1 MARSD
6 ETGSDETGPDET
18 RPGEAST
25 DPTDESH
32 EGMRKKGFWGRVR
45 NVNLAPVQKFGRSLM
60 LPIASLPAAALLLR
74 LGQDD
79 LLGPDGA
86 GWDEVALVV
95 GAAGDALFNWL
106 PLLFAVGVAIGMAK
120 KADGSTALAAVIGY
134 MVYKNVSEAMSP
146 FVLDDEALEQGLLV
160 DYHVLGGIVMGLTSA
175 FLWQR
180 YYRIK
185 LPPYLAF
192 FGGRRFVP
200 MVTALAAILFAVLMS
215 FIYPFFHAGITAAG
229 EWVAQNAV
237 LGGFVYGFAN
247 RLLIPLGLHH
257 ILNNPPWFMLGTY
270 ETADGSVVTG
280 DIERFYAGD
289 PTAGIFMAGFFPIMM
304 FALPAAAIAIWHEA
318 KPKNRKLIGGMMLS
332 VAFTAFLT
340 GVTEPLEFAFMFVAF
355 PLYVLHA
362 FLTGTSMAL
371 VNYLEIKHGFG
382 FSAGLFDY
390 LLSWNLATNPGWLAL
405 IGLGYAALYY
415 VLFRVVIRWW
425 NLKTPGRE
433 EEGDESAPE
442 SEARA

>member
-1 MARSD
+1 MTASD
-6 ETGSDETGPDET
+6 GAPV
-18 RPGEAST
+18 
-25 DPTDESH
+25 DPTDQSGGPEKT
-32 EGMRKKGFWGRVR
+32 EKKGLWARVR
-45 NVNLAPVQKFGRSLM
+45 SVNLAPVQKFGRSLM

-79 LLGPDGA
+79 LLGPEGL
-86 GWDEVALVV
+86 GWDEVALVI
-95 GAAGDALFNWL
+95 GAAGDALFDWL

-146 FVLDDEALEQGLLV
+146 FVLDEETLEQGLLV

-200 MVTALAAILFAVLMS
+200 MVTALAAIVLAVLMS
-215 FIYPFFHAGITAAG
+215 FAYPLFFAGITAAG

-257 ILNNPPWFMLGTY
+257 ILNNPPWFLLGSY
-270 ETADGSVVTG
+270 ETADGSIVTG

-318 KPKNRKLIGGMMLS
+318 RPENRKLIGGMMLS

-390 LLSWNLATNPGWLAL
+390 LLNWNIATNPGWLII

-433 EEGDESAPE
+433 DEDDKAAPE
-442 SEARA
+442 TEARG